1 MYTASDRNAPDIRKV
16 AQVELAR
23 IFGDIPDGQDDLWRV
38 KPVTSREF
46 FETFIGEPLFP
57 KQQELCDALLG
68 DDPLVWD
75 ETFFEGD
82 CFWGK
87 GSGKDLTVAKIMTY
101 IVYRLLCLHDPQAF
115 LGIGKGD
122 QIDLVNV
129 CVNAKLAKDVFFK
142 KLKVTVRNAINPKTG
157 KNWFEER
164 GTNLK
169 EGKGIQS
176 TEIRFPF
183 GITCHSLNSESYS
196 GEGMSILFGVMD
208 EVGSFPIVEGMKL
221 YKAIRSSIKSRFPKL
236 GKFVLLSY
244 KYHANDLM
252 VIQYRAGKKDP
263 KTFTSKGAT
272 WEIRLNISREDL
284 ADEYV
289 RDPENARRVYECEG
303 EFSEEGYIRRKEAIT
318 KIVGKG
324 YENPIVGGHTTVRSI
339 GSLVFHDW
347 FRGIENKVYVAH
359 VDLALGKTTKRGDA
373 AGFMLAHPAAMF
385 QTLDQG
391 AVDELHR
398 LGMDASAHM
407 DSEPEAPSKG
417 IEIDLALQIIAPSG
431 GEIIFGDIRSLIY
444 TLKEQL
450 GFNIAFVSYD
460 GFESKDS
467 VQQIQ
472 SHGIACERISV
483 DTSIVPYD
491 TLKSL
496 LYQGLFKGYHH
507 PTLIRELW
515 ELLERNGKVDHPEY
529 SYRRQEEEGIN
540 RGSKDVADCA
550 AAIASKIV
558 PDIPLQPGIYF
569 GSM

>member
-1 MYTASDRNAPDIRKV
+1 MHTVVGRRIPDIRKI
-16 AQVELAR
+16 ARVEIAR
-23 IFGDIPDGQDDLWRV
+23 VFGEMPGEQDDFWRI
-38 KPVTSREF
+38 KPVTSRVF
-46 FETFIGEPLFP
+46 FDKFIGEPLFP
-57 KQQELCDALLG
+57 RQQELCDALLG
-68 DDPLVWD
+68 TDPLLWD
-75 ETFFEGD
+75 ETFFEAD

-87 GSGKDLTVAKIMTY
+87 GSGKDLTVAKIMAY
-101 IVYRLLCLHDPQAF
+101 IVYLLLCLHNPQAF

-142 KLKVTVRNAINPKTG
+142 KLKVTIRNTINPETDQ
-157 KNWFEER
+157 NWFEEQ

-221 YKAIRSSIKSRFPKL
+221 YKAIRSSIKSRFPKM

-244 KYHANDLM
+244 KYHDNDLM
-252 VIQYRAGKKDP
+252 MIQYRMGKKDK

-303 EFSEEGYIRRKEAIT
+303 DSSEEGYIKRKGAIA

-324 YENPIVGGHTTVRSI
+324 YENPVIGGHTTVRSI
-339 GSLVFHDW
+339 ETLVFQDW
-347 FRGIENKVYVAH
+347 FRGAEGKIYVVH

-373 AGFMLAHPAAMF
+373 AGFMMAHPAAMF
-385 QTLDQG
+385 PSLDQG
-391 AVDELHR
+391 AIDELHR
-398 LGMDASAHM
+398 LGLDASAHM

-450 GFNIAFVSYD
+450 GFNIAFVSFD

-472 SHGIACERISV
+472 SHGIACDKVSV

-507 PTLIRELW
+507 PTLIRELI
-515 ELLERNGKVDHPEY
+515 ELQERNGKVDHPEY

-558 PDIPLQPGIYF
+558 PDIPLQSGVFF
-569 GSM
+569 GSL